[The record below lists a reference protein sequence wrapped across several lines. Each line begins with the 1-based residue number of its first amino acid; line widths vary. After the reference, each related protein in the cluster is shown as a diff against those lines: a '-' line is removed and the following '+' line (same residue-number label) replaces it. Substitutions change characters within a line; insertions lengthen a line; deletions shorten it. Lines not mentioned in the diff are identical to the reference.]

1 VARSEGPFHDAPF
14 HDAPCRDA
22 PCQGDLA
29 HDDLSRGSGRH
40 PAAAAPS
47 EAAATLH
54 NRPAATRWGP
64 EGAAAAAPAAID
76 LARLLIRDPQHAL
89 LLRVCGESMRGAGIR
104 HGDLLV
110 VERDRQARS
119 GAIVVAR
126 LGEGFT
132 LKRLQ
137 WRRGRCW
144 LEPAHPAYPPLDL
157 ERVASQQGLSATDVQ
172 IWGVAVHVI
181 HTL

>member
-1 VARSEGPFHDAPF
+1 MRPEGL
-14 HDAPCRDA
+14 CRDTGRPSAGASGGAVA
-22 PCQGDLA
+22 PADL
-29 HDDLSRGSGRH
+29 DLS
-40 PAAAAPS
+40 
-47 EAAATLH
+47 
-54 NRPAATRWGP
+54 
-64 EGAAAAAPAAID
+64 
-76 LARLLIRDPQHAL
+76 RLLIRDPQCSL

-110 VERDRQARS
+110 VERNRTARN

-126 LGEGFT
+126 LGERFT

-137 WRRGRCW
+137 WRQGRCW

-157 ERVASQQGLSATDVQ
+157 ERIARRQGLSAADVQ

-181 HTL
+181 RTL